1 MKKGQIILTSM
12 LREASIKRIKELF
25 WEFQNIKSGIS
36 YEILDDGVKFSID
49 GKERTLT
56 GFDELTNNEMKSLIY
71 KEFLKEGL
79 SLPWGIL
86 TGIKPL
92 KLYAKADDKEAFKE
106 KFFISDEKFELMER
120 TFRNQHLNFEPK
132 YSLYIHIPFCKGICS
147 YCSFYTNDISKK
159 DFDFTKY
166 IDAVI
171 DEMKF
176 ESKRRD
182 ISEPDSIYIGGG
194 TPSAIDKANIERLLK
209 YINENYKFKE
219 LTFECGR
226 ADTMDKELLDILDK
240 YGVSRICINPQTMN
254 EETLKRVH
262 RNAGLDELYNVYE
275 LAREYDFDIN
285 MDLIIGL
292 EGESKDDYINSV
304 KKLIAMRPE
313 SITIHN
319 LALKRRAVLAQNDFK
334 LENIDLSKEIYARL
348 YEAGYE
354 PYYMYRQKMTNSNLE
369 NVAFSLR
376 GKASIYNVI
385 SMNDLTSIYA
395 FGAGAVSKYIDKDN
409 LERKFN
415 YKDIDL
421 YIKNVYNK
429 DI

>member
-1 MKKGQIILTSM
+1 M
-12 LREASIKRIKELF
+12 LREASIKRIKELL
-25 WEFQNIKSGIS
+25 WEFQNIRSGIS
-36 YEILDDGVKFSID
+36 YEILDDGVKFFID

-56 GFDELTNNEMKSLIY
+56 GFNALTNNEMKSLIY
-71 KEFLKEGL
+71 KVFLKEGL

-120 TFRNQHLNFEPK
+120 TFRNQHLNFEPE

-147 YCSFYTNDISKK
+147 YCSFYTNDITKK
-159 DFDFTKY
+159 AYDFTKY

-171 DEMKF
+171 DEMKI

-194 TPSAIDKANIERLLK
+194 TPSAIDKANTKRLLK

-240 YGVSRICINPQTMN
+240 YGVNRICINPQTMN

-275 LAREYDFDIN
+275 LARGYDFDIN

-348 YEAGYE
+348 YESGYE

-421 YIKNVYNK
+421 SLIH
-429 DI
+429 ISEPTRH

>member
-1 MKKGQIILTSM
+1 
-12 LREASIKRIKELF
+12 
-25 WEFQNIKSGIS
+25 
-36 YEILDDGVKFSID
+36 
-49 GKERTLT
+49 
-56 GFDELTNNEMKSLIY
+56 MKSLIY
-71 KEFLKEGL
+71 KEFLKEGIN
-79 SLPWGIL
+79 LPWGIL
-86 TGIKPL
+86 TGIKPM
-92 KLYAKADDKEAFKE
+92 KLYAKSDDKEAFKE
-106 KFFISDEKFELMER
+106 KFFISDEKFELMEK
-120 TFRNQHLNFEPK
+120 TFKNQVLGFNPK
-132 YSLYIHIPFCKGICS
+132 YSLYVHIPFCKGICS
-147 YCSFYTNDISKK
+147 YCSFYTNDITKK
-159 DFDFTKY
+159 SFDFTKY
-166 IDAVI
+166 IDTVI

-176 ESKRRD
+176 ESKIRD

-209 YINENYKFKE
+209 YIKENYKFKE

-226 ADTMDKELLDILDK
+226 ADTMDKELFDILDK
-240 YGVSRICINPQTMN
+240 NGVTRICINPQTMN

-262 RNAGLDELYNVYE
+262 RNSSLDELYKVYE
-275 LAREYDFDIN
+275 LSRNYNFDIN

-292 EGESKDDYINSV
+292 EGERRDDYTNSV

-319 LALKRRAVLAQNDFK
+319 LALKRRAVLAQEDFK
-334 LENIDLSKEIYARL
+334 LENIDLSKEIYAML
-348 YEAGYE
+348 YAAGYE

-369 NVAFSLR
+369 NLAFSLA

-385 SMNDLTSIYA
+385 SMNDLSSIYA
-395 FGAGAVSKYIDKDN
+395 FGAGAVSKYIDNDN

>member
-1 MKKGQIILTSM
+1 M

-25 WEFQNIKSGIS
+25 WEFQNIRSGIS
-36 YEILDDGVKFSID
+36 YEIFDDGVKFSID
-49 GKERTLT
+49 GKEKTLN
-56 GFDELTNNEMKSLIY
+56 GFDALTNNEMKALIY
-71 KEFLKEGL
+71 KEFLKEGIT
-79 SLPWGIL
+79 LPWGIL
-86 TGIKPL
+86 TGIKPM
-92 KLYAKADDKEAFKE
+92 KLYAKSDDKEAFKE
-106 KFFISDEKFELMER
+106 KFFISDEKFELMEK
-120 TFRNQHLNFEPK
+120 TFKNQTLVFKPS

-147 YCSFYTNDISKK
+147 YCSFYTNDINKK
-159 DFDFTKY
+159 SFDFTKY
-166 IDAVI
+166 IDTVI

-176 ESKRRD
+176 EGKIRD

-194 TPSAIDKANIERLLK
+194 TPSAVDKANIERLLK

-240 YGVSRICINPQTMN
+240 YNVTRICINPQTMN

-262 RNAGLDELYNVYE
+262 RNASIDELYKVYE
-275 LAREYDFDIN
+275 LARAYNFDIN

-292 EGESKDDYINSV
+292 EGESKNDYINSV
-304 KKLIAMRPE
+304 KKLVAMRPE

-319 LALKRRAVLAQNDFK
+319 LALKRRALIAQNDFK
-334 LENIDLSKEIYARL
+334 LENIDLSKEIYTAL

-369 NVAFSLR
+369 NVAFSLA

-385 SMNDLTSIYA
+385 SMNDLSSIYA
-395 FGAGAVSKYIDKDN
+395 FGAGAVSKYIDKDK
-409 LERKFN
+409 LDRKFN

>member
-1 MKKGQIILTSM
+1 M

-25 WEFQNIKSGIS
+25 WEFQNIRSGIS

-56 GFDELTNNEMKSLIY
+56 GFNALTNNEMKSLIY

-92 KLYAKADDKEAFKE
+92 KLYAKEDDKEAFKE

-120 TFRNQHLNFEPK
+120 TFKNQHLNFEPK

-171 DEMKF
+171 DEMKI

-182 ISEPDSIYIGGG
+182 ISEPNSIYIGGG
-194 TPSAIDKANIERLLK
+194 TPSAIDKANTQRLLK

-240 YGVSRICINPQTMN
+240 YGVNRICINPQTMN

-262 RNAGLDELYNVYE
+262 RNAGLDELNMVYE
-275 LAREYDFDIN
+275 LARGYVFDIN

-292 EGESKDDYINSV
+292 EGESKNDYINSV

-334 LENIDLSKEIYARL
+334 LENIDLSKVIYARL

-369 NVAFSLR
+369 NVAFSLK

>member
-1 MKKGQIILTSM
+1 M

-25 WEFQNIKSGIS
+25 WEFQNIRSGIS

-49 GKERTLT
+49 GKERTFT
-56 GFDELTNNEMKSLIY
+56 GFEALRNNEMKSLIY

-120 TFRNQHLNFEPK
+120 TFKNQHLNFEPK

-166 IDAVI
+166 IDTVI
-171 DEMKF
+171 DEMKI
-176 ESKRRD
+176 ESKIRD

-194 TPSAIDKANIERLLK
+194 TPSAIDRANTQRLLK

-226 ADTMDKELLDILDK
+226 ADTMDKDLLDILDK

-262 RNAGLDELYNVYE
+262 RNAGFDELYKVYE
-275 LAREYDFDIN
+275 LARGYDFDIN

-292 EGESKDDYINSV
+292 EGEKRDDYINSV

-354 PYYMYRQKMTNSNLE
+354 PY
-369 NVAFSLR
+369 
-376 GKASIYNVI
+376 
-385 SMNDLTSIYA
+385 
-395 FGAGAVSKYIDKDN
+395 
-409 LERKFN
+409 
-415 YKDIDL
+415 
-421 YIKNVYNK
+421 
-429 DI
+429 

>member
-1 MKKGQIILTSM
+1 M

-25 WEFQNIKSGIS
+25 WEFQNIRSGIS
-36 YEILDDGVKFSID
+36 YEIFDDGVKFSID
-49 GKERTLT
+49 GKEKTLN
-56 GFDELTNNEMKSLIY
+56 GFDALTNNEMKALIY
-71 KEFLKEGL
+71 KEFLKEGIT
-79 SLPWGIL
+79 LPWGIL
-86 TGIKPL
+86 TGIKPM
-92 KLYAKADDKEAFKE
+92 KLYAKSDDKEAFKE
-106 KFFISDEKFELMER
+106 KFFISDEKFELMEK
-120 TFRNQHLNFEPK
+120 TFKNQTLVFKPS

-147 YCSFYTNDISKK
+147 YCSFYTNDINKK
-159 DFDFTKY
+159 SFDFTKY
-166 IDAVI
+166 IDTVI

-176 ESKRRD
+176 EGKIRD

-194 TPSAIDKANIERLLK
+194 TPSAVDKANIERLLK

-240 YGVSRICINPQTMN
+240 YNVTRICINPQTMN

-262 RNAGLDELYNVYE
+262 RNASIDELYKVYE
-275 LAREYDFDIN
+275 LARAYNFDIN

-292 EGESKDDYINSV
+292 EGESKNDYINSV
-304 KKLIAMRPE
+304 KKLVAMRPE

-319 LALKRRAVLAQNDFK
+319 LALKRRALIAQNDFK
-334 LENIDLSKEIYARL
+334 LENIDLSKEIYTAL

>member
-1 MKKGQIILTSM
+1 M

-25 WEFQNIKSGIS
+25 WEFQNIRSGIS
-36 YEILDDGVKFSID
+36 YEILDDGVKFSIN

-56 GFDELTNNEMKSLIY
+56 GFDALKNNEMKSLIY

-106 KFFISDEKFELMER
+106 KFFISGENFELMER
-120 TFRNQHLNFEPK
+120 TYKNQHFNFEPN

-176 ESKRRD
+176 ESKIRD

-194 TPSAIDKANIERLLK
+194 TPSAIDNANTQRLLK

-240 YGVSRICINPQTMN
+240 YGVNRICINPQTMN
-254 EETLKRVH
+254 EETLRRVQ
-262 RNAGLDELYNVYE
+262 RRASLDELYKIYE
-275 LAREYDFDIN
+275 LARGYDFDIN

-292 EGESKDDYINSV
+292 EGEKRDDYINSV
-304 KKLIAMRPE
+304 KMLLAMRPE
-313 SITIHN
+313 SVTIHN

>member
-1 MKKGQIILTSM
+1 M

-25 WEFQNIKSGIS
+25 WEFQNIKSGIF
-36 YEILDDGVKFSID
+36 YEILDDGVSFSID
-49 GKERTLT
+49 GKERTFT
-56 GFDELTNNEMKSLIY
+56 GFDALTNNETKALIY
-71 KEFLKEGL
+71 KDFLKEGI

-106 KFFISDEKFELMER
+106 KFFISDEKFELMKR
-120 TFRNQHLNFEPK
+120 TYKNQHLDFKPS

-147 YCSFYTNDISKK
+147 YCSFYTNDITKK
-159 DFDFTKY
+159 SYDFTKY

-171 DEMKF
+171 DEMNF
-176 ESKRRD
+176 ESKLRD

-194 TPSAIDKANIERLLK
+194 TPSTIDKANIERLLQ
-209 YINENYKFKE
+209 YFSENYKFKE

-226 ADTMDKELLDILDK
+226 ADTMDKNLFDIFEK
-240 YGVSRICINPQTMN
+240 YGVNRICINPQTMN

-262 RNAGLDELYNVYE
+262 RRASLDELNMVYE
-275 LAREYDFDIN
+275 LARGYDFDIN

-292 EGESKDDYINSV
+292 EGEKRDDYINSV

-334 LENIDLSKEIYARL
+334 LENIDLSKELYTML

-376 GKASIYNVI
+376 GKASIYNIV

-409 LERKFN
+409 LEHKFN

>member
-1 MKKGQIILTSM
+1 M

-25 WEFQNIKSGIS
+25 WEFQNIKSGVA

-56 GFDELTNNEMKSLIY
+56 GFNALTNNEMKSLIY

-147 YCSFYTNDISKK
+147 YCSFYTNDITKK
-159 DFDFTKY
+159 AYDFNKY

-171 DEMKF
+171 DEMKI

-194 TPSAIDKANIERLLK
+194 TPSAIDKANTQRLLK

-240 YGVSRICINPQTMN
+240 YGVNRICINPQTMN

>member
-1 MKKGQIILTSM
+1 M

-49 GKERTLT
+49 GKEITLT
-56 GFDELTNNEMKSLIY
+56 CFDALSNNEMKALIY

-147 YCSFYTNDISKK
+147 YCSFYTNDITKK
-159 DFDFTKY
+159 TYDFTKY
-166 IDAVI
+166 IDTVI
-171 DEMKF
+171 DEMKI

-182 ISEPDSIYIGGG
+182 ISGPDSIYIGGG
-194 TPSAIDKANIERLLK
+194 TPSAIDKANTKRLLK

-240 YGVSRICINPQTMN
+240 YGVNRICINPQTMN

-262 RNAGLDELYNVYE
+262 RNAGLDELYKVYE
-275 LAREYDFDIN
+275 LARGYDFDIN

-292 EGESKDDYINSV
+292 EGEKRDDYINSV

-348 YEAGYE
+348 YESGYE

>member
-1 MKKGQIILTSM
+1 M

-49 GKERTLT
+49 GKEITLT
-56 GFDELTNNEMKSLIY
+56 CFDALSNNEMKALIY

-159 DFDFTKY
+159 DFDFNKY

-176 ESKRRD
+176 ESKIRD

-194 TPSAIDKANIERLLK
+194 TPSAIDKTNTQRLLK

-240 YGVSRICINPQTMN
+240 YGVNRICINPQTMN

-292 EGESKDDYINSV
+292 EGEKRDDYINSV

>member
-1 MKKGQIILTSM
+1 M

-36 YEILDDGVKFSID
+36 YEILDDGMKFSID

-56 GFDELTNNEMKSLIY
+56 GFDALSNNEMKALIY

-120 TFRNQHLNFEPK
+120 TFKNQHLNFEPK

-166 IDAVI
+166 IDTVI
-171 DEMKF
+171 DEMKI
-176 ESKRRD
+176 ESKIRD

-194 TPSAIDKANIERLLK
+194 TPSAIDRANTQRLLK

-226 ADTMDKELLDILDK
+226 ADTMDKDLLDILDK

-262 RNAGLDELYNVYE
+262 RNAGFDELYKVYE
-275 LAREYDFDIN
+275 LARGYDFDIN

-292 EGESKDDYINSV
+292 EGEKRDDYINSV

-319 LALKRRAVLAQNDFK
+319 LALKIRAVLAQNDFK
-334 LENIDLSKEIYARL
+334 LENINLSKEIYARL

-376 GKASIYNVI
+376 SKASIYNVI

>member
-1 MKKGQIILTSM
+1 M

-25 WEFQNIKSGIS
+25 WEFQNIRSGIS
-36 YEILDDGVKFSID
+36 YEILDDGVKFSIN

-56 GFDELTNNEMKSLIY
+56 GFDALKNNEMKSLIY

-106 KFFISDEKFELMER
+106 KFFIPGEKFELMER
-120 TFRNQHLNFEPK
+120 TYKNQHFNFKPK

-176 ESKRRD
+176 ESKIRD

-194 TPSAIDKANIERLLK
+194 TPSAIDNANTQRLLK

-240 YGVSRICINPQTMN
+240 YGVNRICINPQTMN
-254 EETLKRVH
+254 EETLRRVH
-262 RNAGLDELYNVYE
+262 RRASLDELYKIYE
-275 LAREYDFDIN
+275 LARGYDFDIN

-292 EGESKDDYINSV
+292 EGEKRDDYINSV
-304 KKLIAMRPE
+304 KMLLAMRPE

-369 NVAFSLR
+369 NAAFSLR

-385 SMNDLTSIYA
+385 SMNDLISIYA

>member
-1 MKKGQIILTSM
+1 M

-25 WEFQNIKSGIS
+25 WEFQNIKSGVA

-56 GFDELTNNEMKSLIY
+56 GFNALTNNEMKSLIY
-71 KEFLKEGL
+71 KEFLKEGI

-92 KLYAKADDKEAFKE
+92 KLYAKADDKKAFKE

-120 TFRNQHLNFEPK
+120 TFKNQHLNFEPK

-159 DFDFTKY
+159 SFDFTKY
-166 IDAVI
+166 IDTVI
-171 DEMKF
+171 DEMKI
-176 ESKRRD
+176 ESERRD

-194 TPSAIDKANIERLLK
+194 TPSAIDKANTQRLLK

-240 YGVSRICINPQTMN
+240 YGVNRICINPQTMN
-254 EETLKRVH
+254 EETLRRVH
-262 RNAGLDELYNVYE
+262 RRASLDELYKIYE
-275 LAREYDFDIN
+275 LARGYDFDIN

-292 EGESKDDYINSV
+292 EGEKRDDYINSV

>member
-1 MKKGQIILTSM
+1 M

-56 GFDELTNNEMKSLIY
+56 GFDALRNNEMKSLIY
-71 KEFLKEGL
+71 EEFLKEGL

-92 KLYAKADDKEAFKE
+92 KLYAKVDDKGAFKE

-120 TFRNQHLNFEPK
+120 THKNQHLNFEPK

-147 YCSFYTNDISKK
+147 YCSFYTNDITKK
-159 DFDFTKY
+159 AYDFTKY

-171 DEMKF
+171 DEMKI
-176 ESKRRD
+176 ESKIRD

-194 TPSAIDKANIERLLK
+194 TPSAIDKANTQRLLK

>member
-1 MKKGQIILTSM
+1 M

-25 WEFQNIKSGIS
+25 WEFQNIRSGIS
-36 YEILDDGVKFSID
+36 YEILDDGVKFSIN

-56 GFDELTNNEMKSLIY
+56 GFDALKNNEMKSLIY

-106 KFFISDEKFELMER
+106 KFFISDEKFELMGR
-120 TFRNQHLNFEPK
+120 TFKNQHLNFEPK
-132 YSLYIHIPFCKGICS
+132 YSLYIHIPYCKGICS
-147 YCSFYTNDISKK
+147 YCSFYTNDITKK
-159 DFDFTKY
+159 AFDFTKY
-166 IDAVI
+166 IDTVI
-171 DEMKF
+171 DEMKI
-176 ESKRRD
+176 ESKIRD

-194 TPSAIDKANIERLLK
+194 TPSAIDNANTQRLLK

-240 YGVSRICINPQTMN
+240 YGVNRICINPQTMN
-254 EETLKRVH
+254 EETLRRVH
-262 RNAGLDELYNVYE
+262 RRASLDELYKIYE
-275 LAREYDFDIN
+275 LARGYDFDIN

-292 EGESKDDYINSV
+292 EGEKRDDYINSV

>member
-1 MKKGQIILTSM
+1 M

-25 WEFQNIKSGIS
+25 WEFQNIKSGII

-49 GKERTLT
+49 GKERTLS
-56 GFDELTNNEMKSLIY
+56 GFDKLTNNEMKSLIY
-71 KEFLKEGL
+71 KEFLKEGIN
-79 SLPWGIL
+79 LPWGIL
-86 TGIKPL
+86 TGIKPM
-92 KLYAKADDKEAFKE
+92 KLYVKSDDKDAFKE
-106 KFFISDEKFELMER
+106 KFFISDEKFELMEK
-120 TFRNQHLNFEPK
+120 TFKNQVLGFNPK
-132 YSLYIHIPFCKGICS
+132 YSLYVHIPFCKGICS
-147 YCSFYTNDISKK
+147 YCSFYTNDITKK

-166 IDAVI
+166 IDTVI

-176 ESKRRD
+176 ESKIRD

-209 YINENYKFKE
+209 YIKENYKFKE

-226 ADTMDKELLDILDK
+226 ADTMDKELFDILDK
-240 YGVSRICINPQTMN
+240 YGVTRICINPQTMN

-262 RNAGLDELYNVYE
+262 RNASLDELYKVYE
-275 LAREYDFDIN
+275 LSRNYNFDIN

-292 EGESKDDYINSV
+292 EGERIDDYINSV

-319 LALKRRAVLAQNDFK
+319 LALKRRAVLAQEDFK
-334 LENIDLSKEIYARL
+334 LENIDLSKEIYAML
-348 YEAGYE
+348 YVAGYE

-369 NVAFSLR
+369 NLAFSQR

-385 SMNDLTSIYA
+385 SMNDLSSIYA
-395 FGAGAVSKYIDKDN
+395 FGAGAVSKYIDNDN